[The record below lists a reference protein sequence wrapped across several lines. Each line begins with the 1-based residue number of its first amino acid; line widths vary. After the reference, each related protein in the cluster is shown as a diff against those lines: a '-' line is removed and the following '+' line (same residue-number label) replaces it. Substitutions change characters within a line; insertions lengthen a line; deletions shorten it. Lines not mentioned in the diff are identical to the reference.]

1 MRLLVIALTGLALVI
16 SASAVEPKPGA
27 KGTNK
32 KKPVASAKKAPS
44 KAPAKKVA
52 SSKAPAKRPAGAL
65 NASIASAPKKS
76 PSSKRYSKTKVVARR
91 LPKPTPVSKQVRTQ
105 AVSYVSTE
113 VEDAASIPVE
123 NSAALIPF
131 FEQLYRGQRGE
142 TEGPVRI
149 LHYGDSHTA
158 ADEWTGDMR
167 VRFQAKFGDGGSG
180 YSYAG
185 RPWNSY
191 RRLDVRTGSTKN
203 WHSDGLVGRSGDGL
217 YGLGGVSMSTNVPR
231 ESVYLQADCQQIE
244 LFYLQQPGGGAL
256 QLYDNGSAVD
266 RVSTEGELAP
276 GYFRYTTTPG
286 PHRFE
291 FETIEKAPVRLFG
304 ISAENARGVT
314 YETLGINGA
323 QASIV
328 LDWDQALLASNV
340 THRNP
345 ALIVLAYGT
354 NEAGRRDWTKE
365 TYRAMFSQLIQRF
378 RAAAPAA
385 TILVI
390 GPPDRFV
397 RNRGKWAP
405 MESISM
411 IVEAQREAAIANRC
425 PFWDMRAKM
434 GGMGSMQQWVLA
446 GMAQYDYVHFTSPGY
461 RLLGDAI
468 FRDLMNQY
476 GEFLKARESIAS
488 VPAPT
493 VPVGAAAKAT
503 AAEIAVPQAQQ

>member
-1 MRLLVIALTGLALVI
+1 MRFVLSTLVGLALVI

-27 KGTNK
+27 KATSSKKAAVSAK
-32 KKPVASAKKAPS
+32 KKPAQKKAVA
-44 KAPAKKVA
+44 KASPPKTGVQSASVA
-52 SSKAPAKRPAGAL
+52 
-65 NASIASAPKKS
+65 APKKRAQ
-76 PSSKRYSKTKVVARR
+76 KRSARIRVVARR
-91 LPKPTPVSKQVRTQ
+91 IPKGPPVPKQVRTQ
-105 AVSYVSTE
+105 AVSYVSSE

-149 LHYGDSHTA
+149 LHYGDSHAA
-158 ADEWTGDMR
+158 ADELTGDMR
-167 VRFQAKFGDGGSG
+167 SRFQAKFGDGGSG
-180 YSYAG
+180 YSFAG
-185 RPWNSY
+185 RPWSGY
-191 RRLDVRTGSTKN
+191 RRMDVRTGSTRN
-203 WHSDGLVGRSGDGL
+203 WHSDGLVGRAGDGL
-217 YGLGGVSMSTNVPR
+217 YGLGGVSMTTSNPR

-256 QLYDNGSAVD
+256 QVYDNGNAVD
-266 RVSTEGELAP
+266 RITTEGELSP

-286 PHRFE
+286 PYRFE
-291 FETIEKAPVRLFG
+291 FETLERAPVRLFG

-354 NEAGRRDWTKE
+354 NEAGRRDLTKE
-365 TYRAMFSQLIQRF
+365 AYRAMFSELIQRF

-397 RNRGKWAP
+397 RTRGKWAP
-405 MESISM
+405 MESISL

-434 GGMGSMQQWVLA
+434 GGMGSMQKWVLA
-446 GMAQYDYVHFTSPGY
+446 GMAQYDYVHFTGPGY

-468 FRDLMNQY
+468 FRDLMSQY
-476 GEFLKARESIAS
+476 GEFLKARDA
-488 VPAPT
+488 V
-493 VPVGAAAKAT
+493 AAAPLSPAV
-503 AAEIAVPQAQQ
+503 APPGVASRPVAGEVAVPQAQR